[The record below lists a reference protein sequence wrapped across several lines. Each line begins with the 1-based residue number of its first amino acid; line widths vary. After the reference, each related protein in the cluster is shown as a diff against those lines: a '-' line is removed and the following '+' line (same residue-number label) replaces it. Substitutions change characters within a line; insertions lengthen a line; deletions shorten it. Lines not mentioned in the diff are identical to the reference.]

1 MELNIPLLLYAVVQF
16 VAFIFVLVATPLEVF
31 RFKPH
36 VTNITGC
43 LTLWGYN
50 AKCSSASND
59 GTLYD
64 VWEECPGHLMRFH
77 AAEAFAIISIF
88 VYGAAFVLG
97 VIMLFCGSILR
108 WICLGL
114 NIVGAI
120 TVCIVWATMVRSY
133 FNDDGEECPALQ
145 SVTVYGAGFA
155 LFVAAWVLDVINIF
169 ILLLSIGTT
178 VTTESGQVKQTE
190 VKL

>member
-16 VAFIFVLVATPLEVF
+16 VAFIFVLVATPIGIF
-31 RFKPH
+31 R
-36 VTNITGC
+36 VTKNHTIAHGVIS
-43 LTLWGYN
+43 LWG
-50 AKCSSASND
+50 AKVDTGNS
-59 GTLYD
+59 TLFD
-64 VWEECPGHLMRFH
+64 PISDFWSECPGHLLRFRL
-77 AAEAFAIISIF
+77 AEAFAIISIF

-133 FNDDGEECPALQ
+133 FNDDGKECPALQ

-169 ILLLSIGTT
+169 ILLLSICTT